1 MKRLL
6 AVRFNLLLLLL
17 ACVLCGSTSYAYNMD
32 SLQIYLAEAKENI
45 TALPAT
51 AYNSAYRG
59 MKLAHRLGEPT
70 YLPGA
75 YLLMGEAQWQM
86 GNYHDAE
93 VNFSKSYKIA
103 GEMNDMSARASAIH
117 GQGKVNYRYANYQEA
132 LNSYLEA
139 AEIQQKLNDSTALAQ
154 TWLSLGILQS
164 ELKRYPEAQ
173 RHYQD
178 ALEIA
183 KDRQTIAYIYNH
195 IGRAFRKAE
204 VYDQARKAHERSIQ
218 IFESL
223 EDTAG
228 IARNYNNLGS
238 IFRREGKF
246 AQALDYFWTSL
257 KMHESRGDQEALAD
271 GYNDIAKTY
280 LQMKKLGKALE
291 YGKAGLE
298 LARKAGLRDDERYAL
313 ENLARIYES
322 RGEYQIA
329 LATQKEHNQLKDS
342 LLNAN
347 KLEQLAQLHLH
358 FERKQQLK
366 EIELLKM
373 DRELD
378 EERRLLVLVSG
389 GSVIL
394 FLFIMAGVFYY
405 RYRLKNRSN
414 KVLEDKNAELDQ
426 EKKKSEELLLNI
438 LPAET
443 ARELLSKGF
452 ASPRSYQ
459 EVSVLFSDF
468 KNFSKLAEKFSPEE
482 LVHELD
488 ECFQAFDEI
497 IEKYGIEK
505 IKTIGDA
512 YMCASGL
519 PKPSDDHAVKMVNAA
534 LEMQEFLKKH
544 KEEKETLGQLYF
556 EARIG
561 IHTGPV
567 VAGVVGSKK
576 FAYDIWSDTVNTAS
590 RMESCGSVGEVNISE
605 NTWNKVKD
613 NFECSPRGKVKA
625 KGKGEIDM
633 FFIKRKN

>member
-6 AVRFNLLLLLL
+6 AVRFYLPLLLVV
-17 ACVLCGSTSYAYNMD
+17 CVICGSKSYAYNMD
-32 SLQIYLAEAKENI
+32 SLQIYLKQAKENL
-45 TALPAT
+45 TGLPAG
-51 AYNSAYRG
+51 AYASAYKG

-86 GNYHDAE
+86 GNYHEAE
-93 VNFSKSYKIA
+93 INFSKSYHIA
-103 GEMNDMSARASAIH
+103 GEMNDMAARAAAIH
-117 GQGKVNYRYANYQEA
+117 GQGKVNYRYANYEEA

-139 AEIQQKLNDSTALAQ
+139 AEIQQQLNDSTALAQ

-183 KDRQTIAYIYNH
+183 RDSTTIAYIYNH
-195 IGRAFRKAE
+195 IGRAYRKAE
-204 VYDQARKAHERSIQ
+204 AYNKARGAHEHSIEL
-218 IFESL
+218 FENL
-223 EDTAG
+223 KDTAG

-257 KMHESRGDQEALAD
+257 KMHEARRDQEALAD

-280 LQMKKLGKALE
+280 LQMDKLGKALE
-291 YGKAGLE
+291 YGKVGLKI
-298 LARKAGLRDDERYAL
+298 ARKAGLRDDERYAL

-322 RGEYQIA
+322 RGEYRIA
-329 LATQKEHNQLKDS
+329 LATQKLHDQLKDS

-366 EIELLKM
+366 EIELLKK
-373 DRELD
+373 DRQLQS
-378 EERRLLVLVSG
+378 ERRLLFFVSG
-389 GSVIL
+389 GSIIL
-394 FLFIMAGVFYY
+394 FLFIMAGVYYY
-405 RYRLKNRSN
+405 RYTLKNKSN
-414 KVLEDKNAELDQ
+414 KVLAGKNAELDA

-443 ARELLSKGF
+443 ARELMSKGF
-452 ASPRSYQ
+452 ASPRSYP

-468 KNFSKLAEKFSPEE
+468 KNFSKLAERLSPEE

-488 ECFQAFDEI
+488 ECFQAFDTI

-519 PKPSDDHAVKMVNAA
+519 PQPNEDHAVKMVHAA
-534 LEMQEFLKKH
+534 LEMQDFLKKH
-544 KEEKETLGQLYF
+544 KAEKEALGQFYF

-613 NFECSPRGKVKA
+613 HFECSPRGKVKA

-633 FFIKRKN
+633 FFVKRKN